1 MLQTLAQNWWAV
13 VLRGVCAILFGL
25 GAFLWPGM
33 TLAVLVLLF
42 GAYALVDGVL
52 AVAWSF
58 MKRQPGA
65 FPWGELLVGLAG
77 IAMGI
82 MTFAWPKLTTLVLLY
97 FVAYWAI
104 VRGIFEIIAAIH
116 LRKELKNEWLLALT
130 GALSVLFGLVL
141 IVAPGAGVLAVLW
154 WIGAFALIVGVTMV
168 SLGFRLK
175 GLKDRQLHRT
185 APAR

>member
-13 VLRGVCAILFGL
+13 VLRGVCAIVFGL

-33 TLAVLVLLF
+33 TLAALVLLF
-42 GAYALVDGVL
+42 GAYALVDGIL

-58 MKRQPGA
+58 MNRQAGA
-65 FPWGELLVGLAG
+65 FPWGVLIAGLAG
-77 IAMGI
+77 IVAGV
-82 MTFAWPKLTTLVLLY
+82 MTFLWPGLTALVLLY

-116 LRKELKNEWLLALT
+116 LRKELKNEWLLALA
-130 GALSVLFGLVL
+130 GVLSVAFGLVL
-141 IVAPGAGVLAVLW
+141 IAAPGAGVLAVLW
-154 WIGAFALIVGVTMV
+154 WIGAFALIVGVTLV